1 MPLARCLPYHQTLA
15 YPLCSFH
22 VENTWIA
29 ELFHLEEKFG
39 SIKLYYL
46 PSPPSHTP
54 TCYCSAWNKTGK
66 WAIMYLC
73 YGVVDFVS
81 FYDLFIDLWK
91 CCYRVVF
98 FIFHSIHS
106 ICFSYILETVTQPS
120 VCINKKR
127 LFSTHS
133 STTLNSLGIAIEMVT
148 LPIKSRPPA
157 TYQYDTPI
165 WISMTDGCF

>member
-1 MPLARCLPYHQTLA
+1 MPLARCLPYHQTLS

-22 VENTWIA
+22 VKNTWIA
-29 ELFHLEEKFG
+29 ELFQQEESWVNK
-39 SIKLYYL
+39 IIL
-46 PSPPSHTP
+46 PDPPPTH
-54 TCYCSAWNKTGK
+54 TCYCSTCNKTGK

-73 YGVVDFVS
+73 MDFVS
-81 FYDLFIDLWK
+81 FFDLSIVLWK

-120 VCINKKR
+120 VCINIKR

-133 STTLNSLGIAIEMVT
+133 STTSYSLGFAVEMVT

-157 TYQYDTPI
+157 TY
-165 WISMTDGCF
+165 